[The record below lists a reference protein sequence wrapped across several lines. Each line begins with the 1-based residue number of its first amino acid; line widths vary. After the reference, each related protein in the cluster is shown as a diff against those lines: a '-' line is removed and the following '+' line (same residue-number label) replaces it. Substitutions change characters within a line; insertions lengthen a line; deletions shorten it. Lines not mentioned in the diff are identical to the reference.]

1 MRQRDAEQRDI
12 SHHITDLT
20 AQMTHG
26 ASDTSTTSTD
36 EDDVVQV
43 VIGLGDGCHPDY
55 RVRSESSH
63 NLSSRLLV

>member
-1 MRQRDAEQRDI
+1 MQRDAEQRDI
-12 SHHITDLT
+12 SQHMIDLT

-26 ASDTSTTSTD
+26 TSDTSTTSTD

-43 VIGLGDGCHPDY
+43 MIGLGDGCHPDY

-63 NLSSRLLV
+63 NLSSG